1 MFFFIYFAD
10 FTIIYIKMGF
20 PRVPLDRKIALIPKI
35 LRALEGKPASHQ
47 DPLLHMML
55 PWLENVK
62 APKEH
67 PEVKAKY
74 LKLEENPIS
83 RNLFLQFLFDFILL

>member
-1 MFFFIYFAD
+1 
-10 FTIIYIKMGF
+10 MGF

-74 LKLEENPIS
+74 LKLEENPRVS
-83 RNLFLQFLFDFILL
+83 TMFLEFLFDFMLL